1 MKSNARAR
9 HRRPNSDE
17 GSILTLGIGLAI
29 LVLLL
34 VTVSVN
40 MSVAWSRKLT
50 LQNIADGAAL
60 AAAQGVDFTS
70 VYRGELDRGIRLDP
84 KLARQHVEKYLHQ
97 VTDQNKLSNLKL
109 VELTVHGA
117 SAQVEISSCL
127 CLPFTYLPFDNG
139 NVIKVRAS
147 AKQFFSK

>member
-1 MKSNARAR
+1 MKCNVRAQN
-9 HRRPNSDE
+9 RRQNSDE

-60 AAAQGVDFTS
+60 SAAQGVDFS
-70 VYRGELDRGIRLDP
+70 SIYRGELDRGIRLNP
-84 KLARQHVEKYLHQ
+84 NSARQHVEKYLKQAREHNQ
-97 VTDQNKLSNLKL
+97 LNDLKL
-109 VELTVHGA
+109 VHLAVHGA
-117 SAQVEISSCL
+117 DTQVEISSCL
-127 CLPFTYLPFDNG
+127 CLPFPYLQFVNG
-139 NVIKVRAS
+139 TVMKARAS
-147 AKQFFSK
+147 ATQLLSK